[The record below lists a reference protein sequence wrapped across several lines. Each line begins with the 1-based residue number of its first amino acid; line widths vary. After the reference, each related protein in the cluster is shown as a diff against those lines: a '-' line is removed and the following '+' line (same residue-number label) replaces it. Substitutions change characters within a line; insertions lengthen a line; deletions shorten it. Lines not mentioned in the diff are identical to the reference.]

1 MNNITLEDA
10 DLLAMVKD
18 RLRRLQEHIVFHPD
32 VPLMELEAKIAAVAE
47 LVKDYRSS
55 NRLHHVA

>member
-1 MNNITLEDA
+1 MNNMTLEDA

-32 VPLMELEAKIAAVAE
+32 VPLMELEAKIEAVAE
-47 LVKDYRSS
+47 MVREYR
-55 NRLHHVA
+55 NKGARNYVG